1 MRTLGV
7 VSFVSG
13 VLQAFVHTAFRRCF
27 SRTVLGGSHD
37 SSSRG
42 FRGCC
47 RVSKGSIGFY
57 KASNCSLSLELR
69 VYVGFSST
77 SENSQPRELGNIIRG
92 PGRDRLRIELKVPS
106 FLKPCAE
113 EVVPQFHIR
122 LHGHISRDRCS
133 CSKESSLVGSLSFV
147 HGGIPSLYGSSADT
161 IVMNT
166 PFLQHS
172 QESAVPP

>member
-77 SENSQPRELGNIIRG
+77 SENSQPREH
-92 PGRDRLRIELKVPS
+92 RLRIELKVPS